1 MGIDLQEETI
11 PDSEILDIDDEIEST
26 FAEIDS
32 EPESQEPVIEPE
44 TKEYQDEPQV
54 LPTHEAPAQK
64 IDSGERTE
72 GIDSD
77 FERLIIQM
85 EEARFS
91 SDRRALMDAQT
102 LSLIHI

>member
-1 MGIDLQEETI
+1 MLWRNMGIDLQEETI

-54 LPTHEAPAQK
+54 LPTTGGAGTK
-64 IDSGERTE
+64 N
-72 GIDSD
+72 
-77 FERLIIQM
+77 
-85 EEARFS
+85 RF
-91 SDRRALMDAQT
+91 R
-102 LSLIHI
+102 